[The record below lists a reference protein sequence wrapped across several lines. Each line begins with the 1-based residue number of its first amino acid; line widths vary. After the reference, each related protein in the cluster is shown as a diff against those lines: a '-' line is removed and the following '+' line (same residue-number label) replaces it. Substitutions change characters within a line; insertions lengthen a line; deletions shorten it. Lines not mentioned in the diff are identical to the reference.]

1 MSIDEQLTE
10 VNAAISAILN
20 GGSEYRIG
28 SRFLKRAD
36 LGMLYKI
43 KNDLDARKAQENSGG
58 LLDDC
63 YVGIFDGR

>member
-1 MSIDEQLTE
+1 MSIDEQITE

-20 GGSEYRIG
+20 GAQEYKIG
-28 SRFLKRAD
+28 SRSVRRPELS
-36 LGMLYKI
+36 MLYRI